1 MLEKIKIFRTVMA
14 SGLLLTSLAACNA
27 TMPTMGGSEGN
38 TVTGA
43 AGGANAEGN
52 NSGLESCD
60 ETMGTLSVFEDTN
73 LEWWDVYRTR
83 YPQLGSTIPL
93 IRTMIQQSNCFVVVE
108 RGRAMA
114 AMSTERA
121 LMDSG
126 ELRGGSK
133 FEKGQMVAAD
143 FTMNPSIQFAAK
155 GTGGL
160 GAIAGGLFGSI
171 GAVVG
176 GGLKSNEASTTLLL
190 IDNRSGVQISASQ
203 GNAKNFDFDVFGG
216 MFGGSG
222 GGGAGAFS
230 NTPEGKILAAAFADS
245 FNHMVSSLRNYR
257 AQTVKGGLGKGGT
270 LKVGD

>member
-1 MLEKIKIFRTVMA
+1 MLETTKILGKIMLGGV
-14 SGLLLTSLAACNA
+14 LLTSLSACNA
-27 TMPTMGGSEGN
+27 TMPTMGGSKGN

-43 AGGANAEGN
+43 AGGENAQGN
-52 NSGLESCD
+52 NSALESCD

-73 LEWWDVYRTR
+73 LDWWDVYRSR
-83 YPQLGSTIPL
+83 YPDLGSTIPL

-108 RGRAMA
+108 RGRAMS

-133 FEKGQMVAAD
+133 FQKGQMVAAD
-143 FTMNPSIQFAAK
+143 YTMNPSIQFAAK

-160 GAIAGGLFGSI
+160 GAIAGGLFGSV
-171 GAVVG
+171 GAMVG

-203 GNAKNFDFDVFGG
+203 GNAKNFDFDLFGG
-216 MFGGSG
+216 LFGSGG

-245 FNHMVSSLRNYR
+245 FNHMVNSLRNYK

-270 LKVGD
+270 LKVGE